1 MTSPS
6 STSPRSYL
14 DFEGLAGLRG
24 DAARSPDKAVRR
36 TAEQFEAYFIQQM
49 MKTMRESV
57 EKSDLVDSG
66 NMDMYQDLM
75 DKEVAMQ
82 MVRRG
87 GMGLAD
93 MLEKQILHQQQAA
106 LSTQAALQLR
116 PNATEASP
124 LPLQPAAQPLPL
136 DREGGKSL
144 PLQRTGAYELQRRS
158 GGQP

>member
-24 DAARSPDKAVRR
+24 DAARSPDKAVRT

-93 MLEKQILHQQQAA
+93 MLEKQILQQQQAA

-124 LPLQPAAQPLPL
+124 LPLQPAAQPLHL